1 MNRHNDPP
9 TDPILRD
16 LNALDRIMAG
26 TEETARRAAE
36 ELGGSVSDLA
46 EAVSQIHD
54 ILSDLADRVIELEK
68 DVTTLMEERDELKAR
83 LERADRTG

>member
-16 LNALDRIMAG
+16 LDGLIRVTDG
-26 TEETARRAAE
+26 TEKKASDACDR
-36 ELGGSVSDLA
+36 LGGSIADLA

-54 ILSDLADRVIELEK
+54 ILSDLADRVIAVEK
-68 DVTTLMEERDELKAR
+68 DLTTLIEERDDLKAR
-83 LERADRTG
+83 LERADRT